1 MNLKSML
8 LTGLLACN
16 LFASPC
22 NPILEDMGEL
32 NYLIQRLVEELQESP
47 DYLTMIQN
55 LDRLHPNATDTDI
68 DNFCFGHDACVRIYF
83 VESDL
88 DILADEYL
96 DCLSAEEGN

>member
-1 MNLKSML
+1 
-8 LTGLLACN
+8 
-16 LFASPC
+16 
-22 NPILEDMGEL
+22 
-32 NYLIQRLVEELQESP
+32 
-47 DYLTMIQN
+47 MIQN